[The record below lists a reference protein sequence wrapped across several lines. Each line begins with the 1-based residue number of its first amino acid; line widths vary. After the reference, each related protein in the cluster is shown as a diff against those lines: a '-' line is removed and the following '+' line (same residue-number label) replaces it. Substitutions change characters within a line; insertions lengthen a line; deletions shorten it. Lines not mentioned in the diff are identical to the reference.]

1 MIIEAGDLYQFFLER
16 LSPIAPQHGI
26 QPSEAIYLA
35 RLLAERSQ
43 PQRGP
48 TTLFELY
55 KKAVEEG
62 GAAAATS
69 YKEIGDRSLFL
80 VGVFPEHLNRRRGVG
95 ERYYRNMGAGAYA
108 SLASMLNDN
117 RYLRLSQQFAQ
128 CVNTLRA
135 TMENVRWANEDDIND
150 LYEKWLIGEDLSAEK
165 RVRKL
170 GMPLKIYS
178 A

>member
-1 MIIEAGDLYQFFLER
+1 MIVVSGDLYQFFLER
-16 LSPIAPQHGI
+16 LSPIAPQFSVE
-26 QPSEAIYLA
+26 PSEALYLA
-35 RLLAERSQ
+35 RLLANRSQ

-62 GAAAATS
+62 GPAAASA

-108 SLASMLNDN
+108 SLASMLGDD
-117 RYLRLSQQFAQ
+117 RYYRLSCKFAQ
-128 CVNTLRA
+128 CVDTLRA
-135 TMENVRWANEDDIND
+135 TMENVRWADEDDIND
-150 LYEKWLIGEDLSAEK
+150 LYEKWLIGNDPSVER

-170 GMPLKIYS
+170 WMPLKIYK